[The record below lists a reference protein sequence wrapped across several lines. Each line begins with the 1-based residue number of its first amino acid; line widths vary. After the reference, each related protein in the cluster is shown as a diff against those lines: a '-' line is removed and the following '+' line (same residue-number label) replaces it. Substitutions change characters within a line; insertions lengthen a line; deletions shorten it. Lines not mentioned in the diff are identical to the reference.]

1 MKGHGV
7 IRRVDNLG
15 RIVLPIHFR
24 KFLNIF
30 ENDDVLITLDQ
41 DQIIISKNDTFHGK
55 TQTFKSICVSLYTIV
70 GGTILICD
78 HEKIVASYGIKS
90 NLYLEGL
97 YLSEDLKKRIKKDSF
112 LSSNLSLIESFIETN
127 TTYVH
132 PIIGRNGK
140 EVGSIIYIYEKDLL
154 ENVSQLIS
162 SYAIFISEILK

>member
-112 LSSNLSLIESFIETN
+112 LSSNLSLITVEGLACLLLTLTTPISTISLAIVLLFIT
-127 TTYVH
+127 
-132 PIIGRNGK
+132 R
-140 EVGSIIYIYEKDLL
+140 
-154 ENVSQLIS
+154 LIFKYLS
-162 SYAIFISEILK
+162 NLIFI